1 MRILSMDQSSTKSGY
16 CIFENEKYAFSGLV
30 DKSKNKD
37 TDARVIEMGLALC
50 NKISE
55 FNPDKIIIEN
65 VQQQSGVST
74 VILLARLQGFILG
87 FASAHNIP
95 VEILGPSKWRS
106 ALGYKQGAG
115 VKRKELKQQSLDYV
129 KRMGLSIKSEDECEA
144 VCINQAAHKIFN
156 FSEDDFWGK

>member
-1 MRILSMDQSSTKSGY
+1 MKTQSDSVLIALYQKGDEKSLSMLINRHQR
-16 CIFENEKYAFSGLV
+16 ELFSFIYY
-30 DKSKNKD
+30 K
-37 TDARVIEMGLALC
+37 RP
-50 NKISE
+50 
-55 FNPDKIIIEN
+55 FYKIIIEN

-115 VKRKELKQQSLDYV
+115 VKRKELTI
-129 KRMGLSIKSEDECEA
+129 IK
-144 VCINQAAHKIFN
+144 NYQL
-156 FSEDDFWGK
+156 